1 MKQKMHGDVFQQ
13 MKAMDQKYDDMS
25 HKKHT
30 AKDHA
35 KMTKNR
41 QNFKQ
46 MNVQE
51 LMAYD
56 DEFDDI
62 DPMEDD

>member
-1 MKQKMHGDVFQQ
+1 MHNDVYQQ
-13 MKAMDQKYDDMS
+13 MKAMDQKYGDMS

-41 QNFKQ
+41 QNFKNMQ
-46 MNVQE
+46 IE
-51 LMAYD
+51 D
-56 DEFDDI
+56 FFEDEYEDAMTMTFD
-62 DPMEDD
+62 EHENEV